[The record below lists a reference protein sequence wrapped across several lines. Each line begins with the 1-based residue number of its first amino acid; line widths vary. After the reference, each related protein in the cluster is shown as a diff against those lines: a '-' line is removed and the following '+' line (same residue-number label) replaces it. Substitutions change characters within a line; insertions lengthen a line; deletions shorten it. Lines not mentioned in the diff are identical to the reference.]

1 MRWIGVG
8 VAVAA
13 LAFAAAGCGGS
24 SDSGSEAT
32 ADTVVTNTSASTDTS
47 ASTEETSTETTSTDT
62 GDLSGLSGECNDLA
76 GASQQFAAAIASSTS
91 GGNSDAEATA
101 DAFKA
106 FAEQAPDELKDDFE
120 VLGEVIA
127 AYAVALKDLDLEPGA
142 VPTADQIAKLT
153 QLGQSLS
160 TTEAQ
165 QASAAIAAWGE
176 EHCGSTP

>member
-32 ADTVVTNTSASTDTS
+32 ADTVVTETS

-62 GDLSGLSGECNDLA
+62 GDLSGLSGECKDLA

-91 GGNSDAEATA
+91 GGSTDAEATA

-160 TTEAQ
+160 TAEAQ

-176 EHCGSTP
+176 ENCGSTP